1 MDFNGFMQ
9 ILQTIII
16 GLLGFVAKR
25 YLDKNDKAIAD
36 NSKKIDDTITKFD
49 NKTREM
55 IAELGEDIKA
65 SISKLDEKI
74 AAVEKRSNEKSAD
87 LQKQLHAMK
96 EEMPLVYTLR
106 EDFLRVMN
114 GVDDKLN
121 RILYSR
127 NGGNNSE

>member
-1 MDFNGFMQ
+1 MDFNGFLQ
-9 ILQTIII
+9 IGQTLVI
-16 GLLGFVAKR
+16 GILGYVAKR

-36 NSKKIDDTITKFD
+36 NNKKIDDTIAKFD
-49 NKTREM
+49 DKTCGA
-55 IAELGEDIKA
+55 IAELSEDIKE
-65 SISKLDEKI
+65 SITKLDEKI

-87 LQKQLHAMK
+87 LQKQLHAME

-121 RILYSR
+121 RTMYQPVSSI
-127 NGGNNSE
+127 